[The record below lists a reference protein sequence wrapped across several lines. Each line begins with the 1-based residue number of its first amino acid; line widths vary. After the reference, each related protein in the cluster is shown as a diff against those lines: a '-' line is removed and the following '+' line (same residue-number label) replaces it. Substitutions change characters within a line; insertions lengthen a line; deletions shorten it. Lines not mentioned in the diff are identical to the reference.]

1 MILEAVYEPRLLE
14 SSHGFRPGRSQHTCL
29 KYVRR
34 TFRGVNWFIE
44 GQRSWQCFDTI
55 FNILKILE
63 ENIRDQ
69 RFIHL
74 IKKGL
79 QAKVILPGGEIE
91 SSCACASRKRRRL
104 REGIGT
110 PQGGV
115 ASPLLANIVL
125 HKLDMFIQ
133 RLKRIVDRGKQ
144 RGTNPDYSKLMAR
157 SSYLLKKGRKAESRK
172 LRKQARQVGFADP
185 KDSKFLRIAYV
196 RYADDFLVGISGPKI
211 LAERIRNLQN
221 CAQRKRLSLFL
232 LKK

>member
-1 MILEAVYEPRLLE
+1 MEKKRPFGPPSCSQYFVKI
-14 SSHGFRPGRSQHTCL
+14 FRNSTKALALRAS
-29 KYVRR
+29 
-34 TFRGVNWFIE
+34 E
-44 GQRSWQCFDTI
+44 G
-55 FNILKILE
+55 
-63 ENIRDQ
+63 
-69 RFIHL
+69 
-74 IKKGL
+74 
-79 QAKVILPGGEIE
+79 
-91 SSCACASRKRRRL
+91 ACASRKRRRL

-144 RGTNPDYSKLMAR
+144 RGTNPEYSKLMAR

-211 LAERIRNLQN
+211 LAERIRNLL
-221 CAQRKRLSLFL
+221 RLRLSLFL

>member
-1 MILEAVYEPRLLE
+1 M
-14 SSHGFRPGRSQHTCL
+14 
-29 KYVRR
+29 
-34 TFRGVNWFIE
+34 
-44 GQRSWQCFDTI
+44 
-55 FNILKILE
+55 
-63 ENIRDQ
+63 
-69 RFIHL
+69 
-74 IKKGL
+74 
-79 QAKVILPGGEIE
+79 
-91 SSCACASRKRRRL
+91 RL

-144 RGTNPDYSKLMAR
+144 RGTNPEYSKLMAR

-211 LAERIRNLQN
+211 LAERIRNLL
-221 CAQRKRLSLFL
+221 RLRLSLFL